1 MRAIPLLATFAA
13 ALALA
18 APSAAEQERIVSVTI
33 VGEAP
38 AVASRYARYV
48 DLEVGA
54 PLRQEDVRRTVRHL
68 FATGAFEDVSVEA
81 TPRPG
86 GTALTISLKP
96 APRLARIRVEGD
108 AVLSIGDIRRVTR
121 LRDGDPLWRR
131 TLDHSGR
138 DAALALAD
146 EGYLEAR
153 VTATCQRTDAGTEA
167 VFDVDAG
174 PQTLVSGARVAGAGP
189 EWRWRLERVIAPK
202 PGRPFSRRE
211 ATAAAAEMQHRLHRN
226 GFWEGKVSVRETYD
240 PQASRIAL
248 VFDVTVGPHVA
259 LVFRDQVPDRKRRK
273 AAHRILEERG
283 LTSGA
288 LEEVAELIEE
298 HYRKEGFRLVTVSY
312 EIKEEAPGRRVVFT
326 TRPGARSIVG
336 WLRIEGAPSEPLD
349 VDLSTQVGHPLDE
362 AKLDHDMEALSR
374 ALETAGYPNADVSVA
389 VPERAGRLPV
399 VFRLRPG
406 RLEKLGAIRLKTDAP
421 LPGTSADDLG
431 LAPGAP
437 YDVARVSQARS
448 LLVTAYRNAG
458 YPRADVR
465 VEKHEQPGSDAV
477 DLTLKVEPGPR
488 VTIDRILVAGLLG
501 TREETVRRELLV
513 HEGDIL
519 RWDRVLESHRRLIS
533 LGLFRGVVLQ
543 ELDPEEP
550 TRRSLLISVDEGPRT
565 TLTYGVGAA
574 GLGSRDLNPTLRA
587 SAEVTRR
594 NLGGLGRSLSL
605 FARLSFRGSRFLATY
620 HEPFLLGRRA
630 NLSVTA
636 FREDEERT
644 DFTFDRLGGGLETS
658 RTLSPA
664 WSLVVRYTVSRT
676 HLSNVTIPVV
686 DVDRQY
692 HDARSS
698 GPSLALVRDTR
709 DDPVDPRGGSFFA
722 GDVQLSHAAL
732 GGHSFLKGFVQ
743 SSAYRGLRPRLLLAL
758 GVRLG
763 AAATFR
769 GQDLDLPE
777 RFFAGGHYTM
787 RGFDTDGVL
796 PQGGRALCVG
806 GVELRQS
813 LTSHLSVAVFTDIG
827 NVFPTVGDVR
837 FDLRTSA
844 GAGLRYR
851 TPVGPI
857 RVDWARNLDPRDGE
871 DRDRLHI
878 TVGHAF

>member
-1 MRAIPLLATFAA
+1 MRVLLLAAA
-13 ALALA
+13 VLAAPALA
-18 APSAAEQERIVSVTI
+18 AQERIVSVTI
-33 VGEAP
+33 VGERP
-38 AVASRYARYV
+38 AIASRYDRYV
-48 DLEVGA
+48 GLKVGE

-81 TPRPG
+81 TARPG
-86 GTALTISLKP
+86 GTALTVRLQA

-108 AVLSIGDIRRVTR
+108 DVLSGGGIRRVTR
-121 LRDGDPLWRR
+121 LRDGDALWRR
-131 TLDHSGR
+131 TLDRCGR

-153 VTATCQRTDAGTEA
+153 VTATCQRMPGGAEA
-167 VFDVDAG
+167 VFRVQAG
-174 PQTLVSGARVAGAGP
+174 PQTLVSIARVAGAGP
-189 EWRWRLERVIAPK
+189 EWKWRLERVIAPK
-202 PGRPFSRRE
+202 PGRPFSRRA
-211 ATAAAAEMQHRLHRN
+211 ATAAAAEMQSHLRRG
-226 GFWEGKVSVRETYD
+226 GFWESAVSVRETYD
-240 PQASRIAL
+240 PQASRIEL
-248 VFDVTVGPHVA
+248 VFDVDTGPRVE

-273 AAHRILEERG
+273 AAHRILEDRG

-298 HYRKEGFRLVTVSY
+298 HYRKEGFRLVTASY
-312 EIKEEAPGRRVVFT
+312 EIEERPQVRRVVFT

-336 WLRIEGAPSEPLD
+336 WLRIEGAPD
-349 VDLSTQVGHPLDE
+349 RARAVDLVTRVGGPLDE
-362 AKLDHDMEALSR
+362 GKLDHDMEALTR
-374 ALETAGYPNADVSVA
+374 ELETAGYPNADVSVA
-389 VPERAGRLPV
+389 VPERAGRIPV
-399 VFRLRPG
+399 TFRLRPG
-406 RLEKLGAIRLKTDAP
+406 RFEKLGAIRLKTKAP
-421 LPGTSADDLG
+421 LPATTADDLG
-431 LAPGAP
+431 LEPGAP
-437 YDVARVSQARS
+437 YDVARVSKARS

-465 VEKHEQPGSDAV
+465 VEKQKQLANDAV
-477 DLTLKVEPGPR
+477 DLTLEVEPGPR
-488 VTIDRILVAGLLG
+488 VRIDRILIAGLLG

-550 TRRSLLISVDEGPRT
+550 TRRSLLITVDEGPRT
-565 TLTYGVGAA
+565 TLTYGLGAA
-574 GLGSRDLNPTLRA
+574 SLGASDLSPTLRA

-605 FARLSFRGSRFLATY
+605 FARLSFRGSRFLTTY

-636 FREDEERT
+636 FREDEERSE
-644 DFTFDRLGGGLETS
+644 FTFDRLGGGIETT

-664 WSLVVRYTVSRT
+664 WSLVVRYIVSRT
-676 HLSNVTIPVV
+676 HLSNVTIPTA

-692 HDARSS
+692 HNARSS

-709 DDPVDPRGGSFFA
+709 NDPVNPQAGSFFA
-722 GDVQLSHAAL
+722 GDAQLSHAAV

-743 SSAYRGLRPRLLLAL
+743 SSAYRGLRSRLVLAV

-813 LTSHLSVAVFTDIG
+813 LTRHLSVAVFTDIG
-827 NVFPTVGDVR
+827 NVFPTVGDVSL
-837 FDLRTSA
+837 DLRRSA
-844 GAGLRYR
+844 GAGLRYQ

-857 RVDWARNLDPRDGE
+857 RVDWARNLDPREGE
-871 DRDRLHI
+871 DRDRFHI